1 MGSGC
6 FLAVELNT
14 NEETG
19 LGYYGKYEELWKCQA
34 RVWQWFQGYWR
45 NSFSFPFFPPS
56 SYQDFCT
63 LMLIMNNQGVLH
75 SRGLQSSGTHRQA
88 DQYPGKPM
96 TNSHNKVRQRA
107 AEKGQSSQEASC
119 IQNRTPLF
127 VLGSIASCVALGK
140 LVNLSASHVF
150 HLSVGDNNSTPQK
163 WVWGLNEKCM
173 QSTVNCAQH
182 IVSGHKWY

>member
-34 RVWQWFQGYWR
+34 RVWQWFPGYWK

-56 SYQDFCT
+56 SCQDSCT
-63 LMLIMNNQGVLH
+63 LMLIMNDQGVLH
-75 SRGLQSSGTHRQA
+75 STGLQCSGTDRQA
-88 DQYPGKPM
+88 DRYPGKPM
-96 TNSHNKVRQRA
+96 SNSHNKVRQGLLRRDRA
-107 AEKGQSSQEASC
+107 VRKPTVFKTEL
-119 IQNRTPLF
+119 PF
-127 VLGSIASCVALGK
+127 VFGSIASCVALGK
-140 LVNLSASHVF
+140 LVNLSASHIF
-150 HLSVGDNNSTPQK
+150 HLSVGDNNSTAPK
-163 WVWGLNEKCM
+163 YVWGLNEKLM
-173 QSTVNCAQH
+173 QSTVTCAQH